1 MHPYLEQS
9 VRKSVAFAVLVLLLN
24 ACATPSAKVSSPAAE
39 LAYQQRFTDLA
50 SLYEWTLS
58 GRLAASNGKDG
69 GSGSLTWHQQGSSIH
84 MSFRG
89 ALGKGA
95 WELEAIPGHAQLRF
109 ADGREYSAPG
119 ISQLVT
125 AHMQAKIPV
134 DALSW
139 WVLGIADP
147 DDWAE
152 RQLDEEGR
160 VIKLKQLGWDVSF
173 SHYKLE
179 DQLWLPGKLVA
190 RNEDHSVKLVI
201 SDWTTVHGVAPL
213 D

>member
-1 MHPYLEQS
+1 M
-9 VRKSVAFAVLVLLLN
+9 LN
-24 ACATPSAKVSSPAAE
+24 ACATPSVKVSSPAAE
-39 LAYQQRFTDLA
+39 QAYQQRFANLT
-50 SLYEWTLS
+50 SLSEWTLS

-69 GSGSLTWHQQGSSIH
+69 GSGSLTWHQQGSSTH

-95 WELEAIPGHAQLRF
+95 WELEAIPGQAYLRF

-139 WVLGIADP
+139 WVRGMAHP

-152 RQLDEEGR
+152 RQLDDEGR
-160 VIKLKQLGWDVSF
+160 VTELKQLGWDVSF

-190 RNEDHSVKLVI
+190 RNGDHSVKLAI
-201 SDWTTVHGVAPL
+201 SDWTMVRGVVPL